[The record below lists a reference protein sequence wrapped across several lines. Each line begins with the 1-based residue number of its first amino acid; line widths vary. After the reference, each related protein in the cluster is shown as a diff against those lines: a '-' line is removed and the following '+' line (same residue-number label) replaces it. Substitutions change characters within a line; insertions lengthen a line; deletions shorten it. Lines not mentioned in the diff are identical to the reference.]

1 MNMNINTKKIVFA
14 SGDFPLF
21 GGAATNIYALTK
33 WLNSKEHFKAITV
46 INYSLELSQDK
57 LDPHNTGCVYHIPD
71 WKRENIKNDI
81 ISLLQGDPDIIYIK
95 KWIVGHYLKLLFPN
109 SKFLY
114 ILSSVISSEYDWNK
128 KDKTSLYT
136 EEIIPKCIRDLTFT
150 DKIIAN
156 SKISQS
162 ILLNFNENTDV
173 NIAYTSFII
182 NNGKKHSFLE
192 LNNNI
197 DENWKNRQ
205 YDIGFASS
213 CCNREIKNIKLFI
226 DIITKPQFIEKK
238 KIIVG
243 KNSEQYR
250 NIKNC
255 TCFDI
260 LHHDDLM
267 KQIKNTKLII
277 ISSHYES
284 LSNFM
289 IEAINSGCNVLISN
303 TIGGNEFI
311 VDECIANTDSEFL
324 EKTRNLLEKQVNCL
338 KNDFSYSEDKLM
350 DDLLLK

>member
-1 MNMNINTKKIVFA
+1 MKKVIFA

-21 GGAATNIYALTK
+21 GGAATNVYALTK
-33 WLNSKEHFKAITV
+33 WLNSKEDFKAITV
-46 INYSLELSQDK
+46 VNYSLELSIDK
-57 LDPHNTGCVYHIPD
+57 LDPHGTGSVYHIQD
-71 WKRENIKNDI
+71 WKQENIKNDI
-81 ISLLQGDPDIIYIK
+81 IKYLDGEPDAIYIK

-109 SKFLY
+109 SKFFY
-114 ILSSVISSEYDWNK
+114 ILSSVISSEYDWKN

-162 ILLNFNENTDV
+162 ILLTFNKDTDV

-197 DENWKNRQ
+197 DENWKNRK

-213 CCNREIKNIKLFI
+213 CCNRDIKNIKLFI
-226 DIITKPQFIEKK
+226 DTITNQRFNDKQKL
-238 KIIVG
+238 IVG
-243 KNSEQYR
+243 KNSEQY
-250 NIKNC
+250 NSIENC

-267 KQIKNTKLII
+267 EQIKNTKLII

-289 IEAINSGCNVLISN
+289 IEAINSGCNILISN

-311 VDECIANTDSEFL
+311 VDECIANIDSEFL
-324 EKTRNLLEKQVNCL
+324 EKTSNLLEKQVNCL
-338 KNDFSYSEDKLM
+338 KNDFSYGEDELM
-350 DDLLLK
+350 NDLFFL

>member
-1 MNMNINTKKIVFA
+1 MKKIIFA

-21 GGAATNIYALTK
+21 GGAATNVYALTK
-33 WLNSKEHFKAITV
+33 WLNSKEDFKAITV
-46 INYSLELSQDK
+46 INYSLELSIDK
-57 LDPHNTGCVYHIPD
+57 LDPHGTGCVYHIQD
-71 WKRENIKNDI
+71 LKQDNIKNDI
-81 ISLLQGDPDIIYIK
+81 IKYLDGEPDSIYIK
-95 KWIVGHYLKLLFPN
+95 KWFVGHYLKILFPN
-109 SKFLY
+109 SKIFY
-114 ILSSVISSEYDWNK
+114 ILSSVISSEYDWKN
-128 KDKTSLYT
+128 KDKTSLYI

-162 ILLNFNENTDV
+162 ILLNFNKNTDV

-182 NNGKKHSFLE
+182 NNGRKHSFLE

-197 DENWKNRQ
+197 DENWKNRK
-205 YDIGFASS
+205 YDIGFAAS
-213 CCNREIKNIKLFI
+213 CCNRDIKNTKLFI
-226 DIITKPQFIEKK
+226 DIITKPSLLEKT

-243 KNSEQYR
+243 KNSEQYC
-250 NIKNC
+250 NIEKC

-267 KQIKNTKLII
+267 KQIKNTKLLII
-277 ISSHYES
+277 TSHYES

-289 IEAINSGCNVLISN
+289 IEAINYGCNVLISD

-324 EKTRNLLEKQVNCL
+324 EKTIKLLEKQTKCL
-338 KNDFSYSEDKLM
+338 KNDFSYSEDNLM
-350 DDLLLK
+350 RDLYLLY

>member
-1 MNMNINTKKIVFA
+1 MKKIIFA

-21 GGAATNIYALTK
+21 GGAATNVYALTK
-33 WLNSKEHFKAITV
+33 WLNSKEDFKAITV
-46 INYSLELSQDK
+46 VNYSLELSIDK
-57 LDPHNTGCVYHIPD
+57 LDPHGTGYVYHIQD
-71 WKRENIKNDI
+71 WKQENIKNDI
-81 ISLLQGDPDIIYIK
+81 IKYLDGEPDAIYIK

-109 SKFLY
+109 SKFFY
-114 ILSSVISSEYDWNK
+114 ILSSVISSEYDWKN
-128 KDKTSLYT
+128 KDKTSLYI

-162 ILLNFNENTDV
+162 ILLTFNKDTDV

-197 DENWKNRQ
+197 DENWKNRK

-213 CCNREIKNIKLFI
+213 CCNRDIKNIKLFI
-226 DIITKPQFIEKK
+226 DTITNQRFNDKQKL
-238 KIIVG
+238 IVG
-243 KNSEQYR
+243 KNSEQY
-250 NIKNC
+250 NSIENC

-267 KQIKNTKLII
+267 EQIKNTKLII

-289 IEAINSGCNVLISN
+289 IEAINSGCNILISN

-311 VDECIANTDSEFL
+311 VDECIANIDSEFL
-324 EKTRNLLEKQVNCL
+324 EKTSNLLEKQVNCL
-338 KNDFSYSEDKLM
+338 KNDFSYGEDELM
-350 DDLLLK
+350 NDLFLK

>member
-1 MNMNINTKKIVFA
+1 MKKIIFA

-21 GGAATNIYALTK
+21 GGAATNVYALTK
-33 WLNSKEHFKAITV
+33 WLNSKEFFKAITV
-46 INYSLELSQDK
+46 INYKLKLSIDK
-57 LDPHNTGCVYHIPD
+57 LDPHGTGCVYHIQD
-71 WKRENIKNDI
+71 WKQENIKNDI
-81 ISLLQGDPDIIYIK
+81 LNLLDGEPDAIYIK

-109 SKFLY
+109 SKIFY
-114 ILSSVISSEYDWNK
+114 ILSSVISSEYDWKN

-162 ILLNFNENTDV
+162 ILLSFNKDTDV

-192 LNNNI
+192 INNNI
-197 DENWKNRQ
+197 DENWNNRK

-213 CCNREIKNIKLFI
+213 CCNRDIKNIKLFI
-226 DIITKPQFIEKK
+226 DIITNQRFDDKQKL
-238 KIIVG
+238 IVG
-243 KNSEQYR
+243 KNSEQY
-250 NIKNC
+250 NSIENC

-267 KQIKNTKLII
+267 ELIKNTKLII
-277 ISSHYES
+277 ITSHYES

-289 IEAINSGCNVLISN
+289 IESINSGCNILISN
-303 TIGGNEFI
+303 TIGGSEFI
-311 VDECIANTDSEFL
+311 LDKCIANTNSDFL
-324 EKTRNLLEKQVNCL
+324 KKTSILLEKKVKCL
-338 KNDFSYSEDKLM
+338 KNDFTYSEDKLM
-350 DDLLLK
+350 NDLFLK

>member
-1 MNMNINTKKIVFA
+1 MKKIIFA

-21 GGAATNIYALTK
+21 GGAATNVYALTK
-33 WLNSKEHFKAITV
+33 WLNSKPNFKAITV
-46 INYSLELSQDK
+46 INYSLELSIDK
-57 LDPHNTGCVYHIPD
+57 LDPHGTGSVYHIQD
-71 WKRENIKNDI
+71 WKQDNIKNDI
-81 ISLLQGDPDIIYIK
+81 IKYLDGEPDTIYIK

-109 SKFLY
+109 SKILY
-114 ILSSVISSEYDWNK
+114 ILSSVISSEYDWKN

-136 EEIIPKCIRDLTFT
+136 EEIIPKCIRDLTFS

-162 ILLNFNENTDV
+162 ILLNFNKNADV

-197 DENWKNRQ
+197 DENWKSRK

-213 CCNREIKNIKLFI
+213 CCNRDIKNIKLFV
-226 DIITKPQFIEKK
+226 DITTNQQFNDKQK
-238 KIIVG
+238 LIVG
-243 KNSEQYR
+243 KNSEQY
-250 NIKNC
+250 NSIKNC
-255 TCFDI
+255 TCFDM

-267 KQIKNTKLII
+267 KKLKDTKLII
-277 ISSHYES
+277 ITSHYES

-289 IEAINSGCNVLISN
+289 IEAINSGCNILISN

-311 VDECIANTDSEFL
+311 VDECIANTFTDFL
-324 EKTRNLLEKQVNCL
+324 KKTSNLIENQVNCL
-338 KNDFSYSEDKLM
+338 KSDFSYNEDRLM
-350 DDLLLK
+350 NDLLLK

>member
-1 MNMNINTKKIVFA
+1 MKKIIFA

-21 GGAATNIYALTK
+21 GGAATNVYALTK
-33 WLNSKEHFKAITV
+33 WLNSKKDFKAITV
-46 INYSLELSQDK
+46 INYNLELSIDK
-57 LDPHNTGCVYHIPD
+57 LDPHGTGSVYHIQD
-71 WKRENIKNDI
+71 WKQDNIKNDI
-81 ISLLQGDPDIIYIK
+81 IKYLDGEPDSIYIK
-95 KWIVGHYLKLLFPN
+95 KWVVGYYLKLLFPS
-109 SKFLY
+109 SKVIY
-114 ILSSVISSEYDWNK
+114 ILSSVISSEYDWNN

-162 ILLNFNENTDV
+162 ILLNFNKNTDV
-173 NIAYTSFII
+173 GIAHTSFII

-205 YDIGFASS
+205 YDICFAAS

-226 DIITKPQFIEKK
+226 DIITKPQLIEKTK
-238 KIIVG
+238 LIVG

-250 NIKNC
+250 NIENC

-267 KQIKNTKLII
+267 IQIKNTKLVI

-289 IEAINSGCNVLISN
+289 IESINSGCNVLISD

-311 VDECIANTDSEFL
+311 VDECIANTESEFL
-324 EKTRNLLEKQVNCL
+324 EKAINLLEKQVNCL

-350 DDLLLK
+350 NDLFLK